1 MNENLKNKALEILQK
16 EQTQL
21 EDVYE
26 KQSEYQAPQTVEKI
40 SVVQGPDGRWSKNVI
55 EEKNTFLDESVIGK
69 LEKELELDTVT
80 LQTFCKEFDDQII
93 SFNSQINDLKS
104 QIVVLSTEA
113 IGRNCWPGIAYST
126 TTTSGT
132 IRNTGIG
139 STTQNYGGDFSY
151 QQDRDGLKIYE
162 SMSGPNSN
170 YVTDNPFSPDSVVTL
185 SASYSGFGY
194 ENVRQDDGGSII
206 GTARTTISGIA
217 GTHLGPKNVGAFRAY
232 AGVGVAPEATITDL
246 TGSAGDSRCISIASS
261 ISSLLSQIDTLR
273 TQRELVINR
282 NNLNSVKSVKSEKEL
297 QTWGTKNLNR
307 RIESRKSKNSSA
319 ISAIQNLS

>member
-1 MNENLKNKALEILQK
+1 MNENLKDKALEILQK

-21 EDVYE
+21 EGVYE
-26 KQSEYQAPQTVEKI
+26 KQSEYQAPQTIEKI
-40 SVVQGPDGRWSKNVI
+40 SVVQGPDGRWSKTVT
-55 EEKNTFLDESVIGK
+55 EEKNTFLDEGVIGK
-69 LEKELELDTVT
+69 LEKDLEDDAIT
-80 LQTFCKEFDDQII
+80 LQQFCKEFDDEII
-93 SFNSQINDLKS
+93 SFNNQINELKS
-104 QIVVLSTEA
+104 QIIVLSTEA

-126 TTTSGT
+126 TTSGGT
-132 IRNTGIG
+132 TRNTGIG

-170 YVTDNPFSPDSVVTL
+170 YVTDNPFSPDSIVTL
-185 SASYSGFGY
+185 SAPYSGFGY
-194 ENVRQDDGGSII
+194 ENVRQDDGGDII
-206 GTARTTISGIA
+206 GVARTTISGIA
-217 GTHLGPKNVGAFRAY
+217 GTHLGPKNVDTFRAY

-246 TGSAGDSRCISIASS
+246 TGSAGDSRCVSIASS
-261 ISSLLSQIDTLR
+261 ISSLLSQVDALR

-297 QTWGTKNLNR
+297 QSWGTKNLNR